1 MAFTPVSLP
10 IQEILLSDFVTDIA
24 SISNT
29 NDLLLKDKLEDL
41 INIFEMDLN
50 TISIGTDNPIN
61 YVKAG
66 TVIAQGTGFVFQ
78 TNAPVQVIS
87 KIEKNVS
94 NESVFT
100 IDRINANLSIDSDEF
115 TANDLTVNT
124 TFVSDG
130 ASTFNSSITSNGQ
143 FIESK
148 ETVTLDLTKTSATEA
163 SARLTLTSSS
173 RKNIF
178 VTLKATTAPT
188 LNPVYDGVSAITAGI
203 IVLSLYVDFDSANPP
218 APNSSFNIYV
228 VDVTEEF
235 SSTTIIPA
243 VTSGGIPFVIEG
255 GTNLNATPTAPII
268 LHDNISQVGTNP
280 SSTVVGNNQLTQYGQ
295 NASLLYIVDQNSDD
309 RLVIT
314 GLVGMEFF

>member
-10 IQEILLSDFVTDIA
+10 IQEILLSDFVTDVA

-66 TVIAQGTGFVFQ
+66 TVIAQGTGFIFQ

-100 IDRINANLSIDSDEF
+100 IDRINANLSIDSDEI
-115 TANDLTVNT
+115 TTNDLTVNT
-124 TFVSDG
+124 ALVSDG
-130 ASTFNSSITSNGQ
+130 ASTFNSSVTLASQ

-148 ETVTLDLTKTSATEA
+148 ESVTLDLTKTSATEG

-173 RKNIF
+173 KKNIF

-188 LNPVYDGVSAITAGI
+188 LNPVYDGISAITAGI
-203 IVLSLYVDFDSANPP
+203 IGLSLYIDFDATNPP
-218 APNSSFNIYV
+218 AANSSFTVYV

-235 SSTTIIPA
+235 SSTSIISA
-243 VTSGGIPFVIEG
+243 VTTGALPVVING
-255 GTNLNATPTAPII
+255 GTNLNAVPSAAII
-268 LHDNISQVGTNP
+268 MHDNVNAVGINP
-280 SSTVVGNNQLTQYGQ
+280 ASTVVGHNQLSQYGQ
-295 NASLLYIVDQNSDD
+295 IASLLYIVDQNSDD
-309 RLVIT
+309 RLVVT

>member
-124 TFVSDG
+124 TLVSDG
-130 ASTFNSSITSNGQ
+130 AATFNSSITSNGQ

-148 ETVTLDLTKTSATEA
+148 ETIILDLTKTSATEA
-163 SARLTLTSSS
+163 STRLTLTSSS

-228 VDVTEEF
+228 VDVTEQF

-255 GTNLNATPTAPII
+255 GTNLNAAPTAPII

>member
-124 TFVSDG
+124 TLVSDG
-130 ASTFNSSITSNGQ
+130 AATFNSSITSNGQ

-148 ETVTLDLTKTSATEA
+148 ETVILDLTKTSATEA

-188 LNPVYDGVSAITAGI
+188 LNPVYDGSSAITAGI

-228 VDVTEEF
+228 VDVTEQF

-255 GTNLNATPTAPII
+255 GTNLNAAPTAPII

>member
-124 TFVSDG
+124 TLVSDG
-130 ASTFNSSITSNGQ
+130 AATFNSSITSNGQ

-148 ETVTLDLTKTSATEA
+148 ETVILDLTKTSATEA

-188 LNPVYDGVSAITAGI
+188 LNPVYDGTSAITAGI

-228 VDVTEEF
+228 VDVTEQF

-255 GTNLNATPTAPII
+255 GTNLNAAPTAPII

-295 NASLLYIVDQNSDD
+295 NASLLYTVDQNSDD

>member
-124 TFVSDG
+124 TLVSDG
-130 ASTFNSSITSNGQ
+130 AATFNSSITSNGQ

-148 ETVTLDLTKTSATEA
+148 ETVILNLTKTSATEA

-255 GTNLNATPTAPII
+255 GTNLNAAPTAPII

>member
-124 TFVSDG
+124 TLVSDG
-130 ASTFNSSITSNGQ
+130 AATFNSSITSNGQ

-148 ETVTLDLTKTSATEA
+148 ETVILDLTKTSATEA

-203 IVLSLYVDFDSANPP
+203 IVLSLYFDFDSANPP

-228 VDVTEEF
+228 VDVTEQF

-255 GTNLNATPTAPII
+255 GTNLNAAPTAPII

-295 NASLLYIVDQNSDD
+295 NASLLYTVDQNSDD

>member
-124 TFVSDG
+124 TLVSDG
-130 ASTFNSSITSNGQ
+130 AATFNSSITSNGQ

-148 ETVTLDLTKTSATEA
+148 ETVTLNLTKTSATEG
-163 SARLTLTSSS
+163 SARLVLTSSS

-218 APNSSFNIYV
+218 APNSSFNIYI

-280 SSTVVGNNQLTQYGQ
+280 SSTIVGNNQLTQYGQ

>member
-124 TFVSDG
+124 TLVSDG
-130 ASTFNSSITSNGQ
+130 AATFNSSITTNGQ

-148 ETVTLDLTKTSATEA
+148 ETVILDLTKTSATEA

-178 VTLKATTAPT
+178 VTLKATTSPT
-188 LNPVYDGVSAITAGI
+188 LNPVYDGSSAITAGI

-218 APNSSFNIYV
+218 APNSSFNIYI

-255 GTNLNATPTAPII
+255 GTNLNAAPTAPII

>member
-124 TFVSDG
+124 TLVSNG

-148 ETVTLDLTKTSATEA
+148 EAVTLNLTKTSATEG
-163 SARLTLTSSS
+163 SARLVLTSSS

-218 APNSSFNIYV
+218 APNSSFNIYI

>member
-124 TFVSDG
+124 TLVSDG
-130 ASTFNSSITSNGQ
+130 AATFNSSITSNGQ

-148 ETVTLDLTKTSATEA
+148 ETVILDLTKTSATEA

-188 LNPVYDGVSAITAGI
+188 LNPVYDGTSAITAGI
-203 IVLSLYVDFDSANPP
+203 IVLSLDRKS
-218 APNSSFNIYV
+218 V
-228 VDVTEEF
+228 V
-235 SSTTIIPA
+235 
-243 VTSGGIPFVIEG
+243 
-255 GTNLNATPTAPII
+255 
-268 LHDNISQVGTNP
+268 
-280 SSTVVGNNQLTQYGQ
+280 
-295 NASLLYIVDQNSDD
+295 
-309 RLVIT
+309 
-314 GLVGMEFF
+314 

>member
-100 IDRINANLSIDSDEF
+100 IDRITANLSIDSDEF

-124 TFVSDG
+124 TLVSDG
-130 ASTFNSSITSNGQ
+130 AATFNSSITANGQ

-148 ETVTLDLTKTSATEA
+148 ETVILDLTKTSATEA

-178 VTLKATTAPT
+178 VTLKATTSPT
-188 LNPVYDGVSAITAGI
+188 LNPVYDGSSAITAGI

-218 APNSSFNIYV
+218 APNSSFNIYI

>member
-10 IQEILLSDFVTDIA
+10 IQEILLSDFVTDVA

-66 TVIAQGTGFVFQ
+66 TVIAQGTGFIFQ

-94 NESVFT
+94 NESVFI

-124 TFVSDG
+124 SLVWDG
-130 ASTFNSSITSNGQ
+130 AATFNSAVNLNGQ
-143 FIESK
+143 FVESK
-148 ETVTLDLTKTSATEA
+148 EVVTLDLTKTSATEA

-173 RKNIF
+173 KKNIF

-203 IVLSLYVDFDSANPP
+203 VGLSLYVDFDATNPP
-218 APNSSFNIYV
+218 AANSSFTIYL

-235 SSTTIIPA
+235 SATSIIPA
-243 VTSGGIPFVIEG
+243 VTSGSLPVVILG
-255 GTNLNATPTAPII
+255 GNNLNAGPSVPII
-268 LHDNISQVGTNP
+268 LHDNVNSVGVNP
-280 SSTVVGNNQLTQYGQ
+280 SSAVVGNNQLSQYGR
-295 NASLLYIVDQNSDD
+295 NASL
-309 RLVIT
+309 
-314 GLVGMEFF
+314 

>member
-124 TFVSDG
+124 TLVSDG

-148 ETVTLDLTKTSATEA
+148 ETVTLNLTKTSATEG
-163 SARLTLTSSS
+163 SARLVLTSSS

-218 APNSSFNIYV
+218 APNSSFNIYI

-280 SSTVVGNNQLTQYGQ
+280 SSTIVGNNQLTQYGQ

>member
-1 MAFTPVSLP
+1 L
-10 IQEILLSDFVTDIA
+10 
-24 SISNT
+24 
-29 NDLLLKDKLEDL
+29 
-41 INIFEMDLN
+41 
-50 TISIGTDNPIN
+50 
-61 YVKAG
+61 
-66 TVIAQGTGFVFQ
+66 
-78 TNAPVQVIS
+78 
-87 KIEKNVS
+87 
-94 NESVFT
+94 
-100 IDRINANLSIDSDEF
+100 
-115 TANDLTVNT
+115 
-124 TFVSDG
+124 VSDG
-130 ASTFNSSITSNGQ
+130 AATFNSSITSNGQ

-148 ETVTLDLTKTSATEA
+148 ETVILNLTKTSATEA

-255 GTNLNATPTAPII
+255 GTNLNAAPTAPII

-314 GLVGMEFF
+314 SLVGMEFF

>member
-61 YVKAG
+61 FVKAG

-124 TFVSDG
+124 TLVSDG
-130 ASTFNSSITSNGQ
+130 AATFNSSITSNGQ

-203 IVLSLYVDFDSANPP
+203 VVLSLYIDFDSANPP
-218 APNSSFNIYV
+218 APNSTFNIYV

-235 SSTTIIPA
+235 SATTIIPA
-243 VTSGGIPFVIEG
+243 VTSGGIPFVLEG
-255 GTNLNATPTAPII
+255 GINLNAGPAVPII
-268 LHDNISQVGTNP
+268 LHDNVNQVGTNP
-280 SSTVVGNNQLTQYGQ
+280 SSLIVGNNQLTEYGQ

-314 GLVGMEFF
+314 SLVGMEFF

>member
-124 TFVSDG
+124 TLVSNG

-148 ETVTLDLTKTSATEA
+148 ETVTLNLTKTSATEG
-163 SARLTLTSSS
+163 SARLVLTSSS

-218 APNSSFNIYV
+218 APNSSFNIYI

>member
-124 TFVSDG
+124 TLVSDG
-130 ASTFNSSITSNGQ
+130 AATFNSSITSNGQ

-203 IVLSLYVDFDSANPP
+203 IVLSLYIDFDSTNPP
-218 APNSSFNIYV
+218 APNSAFNIYV

-255 GTNLNATPTAPII
+255 GTNLNAAPTAPII

-280 SSTVVGNNQLTQYGQ
+280 ASTVVGNNQLTQYGQ

>member
-124 TFVSDG
+124 TLVSDG
-130 ASTFNSSITSNGQ
+130 AATFNSSITSNGQ

-148 ETVTLDLTKTSATEA
+148 ETVILDLTKTSATEA

-228 VDVTEEF
+228 VDVTEQF